1 MSTELQR
8 FLQEW
13 ERETEGTLALLR
25 ALPVDQYDLRPDAG
39 GRSLG
44 ELAWHL
50 AEVDAFVSLGV
61 QQRAF
66 KFDVNKPAHIERPR
80 TIEGLAAAFQVVH
93 ADAVARIAGLQPE
106 DMSAEMTYAD
116 GQTWTLGGLLWRK
129 LLMHAIHH
137 RGQLTLMCRLAGG
150 VPPGLFGQTREDRTR
165 QAAAAQ
171 ATATR

>member
-1 MSTELQR
+1 MPTSELQY

-25 ALPVDQYDLRPDAG
+25 ALPADGYDLRPDPD

-50 AEVDAFVSLGV
+50 AEVDAFVSLGI

-66 KFDVNKPAHIERPR
+66 KFDVKPAHIERPR
-80 TIEGLAAAFQVVH
+80 TIEGLASAFLVVH
-93 ADAVARIAGLQPE
+93 NEAVARITRLDPE
-106 DMSAEMTYAD
+106 DLQREMTYAD
-116 GQTWTLGGLLWRK
+116 GSQWTISSLLWRK

-137 RGQLTLMCRLAGG
+137 RGQLALLCRLAGG
-150 VPPGLFGQTREDRTR
+150 VPPGLFGPTREEQRAR
-165 QAAAAQ
+165 QRQPA
-171 ATATR
+171 